1 MKNRLLK
8 LVLLVLLLCI
18 FPMNLKVYAEDL
30 DSDIKEVSYQEETNQ
45 VDKKESSQ
53 EIAEIKEIAE
63 IEEVEEVDEDTILV
77 EDEVILSEENVL
89 ESDEVYKE
97 KYSEDQVITSDE
109 SDGNEGLEIS
119 DIEIVEPVGGG
130 SSGGSG
136 SGYVST
142 SALDTRVQFFIEKID
157 KDTKKPMQVA
167 FRITDPETEK
177 KHIVV
182 TGKDGKT
189 DLITINYT
197 GTFRSDLAFS
207 PINSEDIENLRK
219 YIEENKNNPE
229 KLKERYVELKDMPFP
244 IAKEGLP
251 APPPIPPY
259 PGGGVPIPP
268 PPYPGGGV
276 PVPPPPYP
284 GGGVPVPPPPYPGGG
299 VPVPP
304 PPYTENFPETNKN
317 DKIKNPIVNKDEFF
331 NLEKSEE
338 IYHIDEFYKDDKVIF
353 NISTQPLEVKIKYSW
368 RGNEKNEED
377 EEFYKFYEYDPD
389 MIEKFFSNR
398 MEQYRFI
405 KKDFR
410 DFILNRAASYAIDKK
425 LVLENNATLS
435 YKVTISKNVE
445 PLREKEFYIEELN
458 SDTNMGY
465 NLVNETIKVGYTKVE
480 RPDPRDPD
488 KKIEYEVP
496 ILLYKNKETGE
507 FLPMG
512 TEEREILNPY
522 APPEDKIQKVKIPF
536 LKIENEKFKFSTLA
550 SDPKDQ
556 EIKKIEKSS
565 NSTIRDKINF
575 SNFLEGSEYEFVG
588 KLIHKAS
595 GKEVGTFNPIVYK
608 TGKID
613 SNTNFKDGINLDV
626 NFDASA
632 YEDGDEFVLVYKIY
646 QDGKLVGHEYDLNNE
661 LQSFKIFDKPTPPP
675 GDTPPPPGEVPPPEE
690 EVPPHEDEVP
700 PPEKEEPKENETT
713 PSDVE
718 KELVSE
724 EVIYKVKNFTDDR
737 KAPQTFD
744 PGISAYI
751 GTGLSSV
758 LGLLWIQRKKKF

>member
-53 EIAEIKEIAE
+53 EISEITEIAE
-63 IEEVEEVDEDTILV
+63 VGEVDEDSILV

-89 ESDEVYKE
+89 ESDEVSKE
-97 KYSEDQVITSDE
+97 KYSEDQVVTSDE

-136 SGYVST
+136 GGYVSIGP
-142 SALDTRVQFFIEKID
+142 TRIEFYIEKID

-167 FRITDPETEK
+167 FRITDPETGK

-189 DLITINYT
+189 DLITINYP
-197 GTFRSDLAFS
+197 GDSFS
-207 PINSEDIENLRK
+207 HVIFTSMESEDIENLRK

-229 KLKERYVELKDMPFP
+229 KLKERYVKLEDMPFP
-244 IAKEGLP
+244 IIGEKDIP
-251 APPPIPPY
+251 APPPI
-259 PGGGVPIPP
+259 

-284 GGGVPVPPPPYPGGG
+284 G
-299 VPVPP
+299 
-304 PPYTENFPETNKN
+304 NFPETNKN

-331 NLEKSEE
+331 NLEKSGE

-353 NISTQPLEVKIKYSW
+353 NISTQPLEVIIKYSW
-368 RGNEKNEED
+368 FSNRKHEED
-377 EEFYKFYEYDPD
+377 VEVHKFYEYDPD
-389 MIEKFFSNR
+389 TIEKFFSNR
-398 MEQYRFI
+398 REQSRFI
-405 KKDFR
+405 KKDFQ
-410 DFILNRAASYAIDKK
+410 DFILNRVASYAIDNK
-425 LVLENNATLS
+425 LVLENDNLS
-435 YKVTISKNVE
+435 YQVTISKKAE
-445 PLREKEFYIEELN
+445 PKREKEFYIEELN

-465 NLVNETIKVGYTKVE
+465 NLVNETIKVGFKKVE

-488 KKIEYEVP
+488 KKIEYKVP

-507 FLPMG
+507 FLPME

-522 APPEDKIQKVKIPF
+522 PVPGEETIKVEIPF
-536 LKIENEKFKFSTLA
+536 LKVENEKFKFSTLA

-595 GKEVGTFNPIVYK
+595 GKEVKTYNPIVYK

-613 SNTNFKDGINLDV
+613 SNTNFKDGINLDIQ
-626 NFDASA
+626 FDASA

-675 GDTPPPPGEVPPPEE
+675 PGDTPPPPGEVPPPEE
-690 EVPPHEDEVP
+690 EVPPHEDEVS
-700 PPEKEEPKENETT
+700 PPEKEEPKEKETT

-718 KELVSE
+718 KELVSK